1 MSKFGPKY
9 EQNTQ
14 KMAVFCYRRIGR
26 NGRIFGTEYSAGFGR
41 IFRRIFGIRSYTS
54 LHLGSLHP
62 RIFYFPLFNEWI
74 ILYSKLN
81 KHLLYKFKKE
91 HNRKIPY

>member
-41 IFRRIFGIRSYTS
+41 IFGRIFGIRSFTSTYTITS
-54 LHLGSLHP
+54 IACLSTNQNDLMNIS
-62 RIFYFPLFNEWI
+62 
-74 ILYSKLN
+74 
-81 KHLLYKFKKE
+81 
-91 HNRKIPY
+91 

>member
-41 IFRRIFGIRSYTS
+41 IFGRIFGIRSYTRKQA
-54 LHLGSLHP
+54 HN
-62 RIFYFPLFNEWI
+62 LF
-74 ILYSKLN
+74 SVLN
-81 KHLLYKFKKE
+81 LLS
-91 HNRKIPY
+91 